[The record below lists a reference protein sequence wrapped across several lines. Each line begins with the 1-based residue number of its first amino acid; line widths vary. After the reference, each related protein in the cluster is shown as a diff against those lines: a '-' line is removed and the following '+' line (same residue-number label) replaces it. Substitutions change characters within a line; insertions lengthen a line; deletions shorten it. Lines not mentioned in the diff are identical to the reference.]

1 MVSRPILDGA
11 RRNFVMKKAIF
22 IPLFLTAVI
31 FIVFPDATFA
41 HSRGVITGTP
51 NIYNVTLKKF
61 EIRNTAGTW
70 VVIKEGDQTFNI
82 AAANAGAQLGS
93 YASGNFPVGGY
104 NRFRVT
110 VSATFGI
117 KGFVYD
123 SGAGRTYYTTASASN
138 SVAGNVGESSFGADY
153 DTYSFTL
160 TSMEG
165 APAGDS
171 LADGKITHEEEDA
184 FTITAGQDFERT
196 LYVDVTGT
204 LQLQP
209 DHILYPGP
217 FTVDDT
223 P

>member
-1 MVSRPILDGA
+1 MDGA
-11 RRNFVMKKAIF
+11 RRDFVMKKDIF
-22 IPLFLTAVI
+22 IPLFLMLVI
-31 FIVFPDATFA
+31 FIFFPDATFA
-41 HSRGVITGTP
+41 HDSGILTGTP
-51 NIYNVTLKKF
+51 TIYNVTFKKF

-70 VVIKEGDQTFNI
+70 VVITDGDQTFNI
-82 AAANAGAQLGS
+82 ALANAGAQIGS
-93 YASGNFPVGGY
+93 YASGNFPVGSY

-110 VSATFGI
+110 VSATFGV

-123 SGAGRTYYTTASASN
+123 SGAGRTYYTTASGSN
-138 SVAGNVGESSFGADY
+138 SVLGNVGESSFGADY

-171 LADGKITHEEEDA
+171 LADGKITHEEDDSI
-184 FTITAGQDFERT
+184 TITAGQNLEKT

-204 LQLQP
+204 LQLQGG
-209 DHILYPGP
+209 DHVLYPGP